1 MTFRSRGR
9 CPRGS
14 RKRVATAASLA
25 MVLGLGLVACTE
37 DSAVNAVGGSGSQ
50 ECIAA
55 ADKFLEPWDGVPT
68 SLPASPPGRYTP
80 LTKPV
85 PAGGKAIALTTAIP
99 SAQESSEAFIEAA
112 KAVGWS
118 AKSLNFDGSVP
129 DLLAK
134 FDQAIGEKPTA
145 IWIQAFPAAAMQKQL
160 DAAKAAGIVV
170 GMASVVDQPQSY
182 PGFAAVSNGGITI
195 EEVNRLHAY
204 WFMRDSKC
212 AGNVAIFTLPF
223 PIVEKGD
230 QVFTDTVKEN
240 CPDCKVSSSLIQ
252 PQDLGTPKTASTI
265 VSKLQSDPTTKYA
278 FTVIGNLAN
287 GVAPALKQA
296 GVNDIRIFGSS
307 PDAESMA
314 ALRDGS
320 NAWWVNQ
327 NSVMQGWASFDSIL
341 RAVTSEQVQP
351 DPGHY
356 PLSVLT
362 SENVSEGTEVPVV
375 PADYQR
381 EFKALWGVS

>member
-1 MTFRSRGR
+1 MKLGSRVQNGR
-9 CPRGS
+9 DF

-25 MVLGLGLVACTE
+25 VVLALGLTACTDDPTT
-37 DSAVNAVGGSGSQ
+37 DSTAGAGSQ

-55 ADKFLEPWDGVPT
+55 ADKFLEPWNELPT
-68 SLPASPPGRYTP
+68 SLPASPPARYTP

-85 PAGGKAIALTTAIP
+85 PAGGSAIALTTPIP
-99 SAQESSEAFIEAA
+99 SAQESSNAFVEAA
-112 KAVGWS
+112 KAAGWS
-118 AKSLNFDGSVP
+118 AKNLNFDGSVP

-134 FDQAIGEKPTA
+134 FDQAISAKPTA
-145 IWIQAFPAAAMQKQL
+145 IWVQAFPAAAMQEQL

-170 GMASVVDQPQSY
+170 GMASVVDQPESY
-182 PGFAAVSNGGITI
+182 PGFAAVSNGGVTI
-195 EEVNRLHAY
+195 EEIGRLHAN
-204 WFMRDSKC
+204 WFMRDSRC

-230 QVFTDTVKEN
+230 QVFTDTVKAN
-240 CPDCKVSSSLIQ
+240 CPKCKVSSSLIQ

-296 GVNDIRIFGSS
+296 GINDIRIFGSS

-314 ALRDGS
+314 ALRNGS

-341 RAVTSEQVQP
+341 RAVTSEQIQP
-351 DPGHY
+351 DPGNY

-362 SENVSEGTEVPVV
+362 SNNVSDGTEVPVI
-375 PADYQR
+375 PTNYQSD
-381 EFKALWGVS
+381 FKALWGVD